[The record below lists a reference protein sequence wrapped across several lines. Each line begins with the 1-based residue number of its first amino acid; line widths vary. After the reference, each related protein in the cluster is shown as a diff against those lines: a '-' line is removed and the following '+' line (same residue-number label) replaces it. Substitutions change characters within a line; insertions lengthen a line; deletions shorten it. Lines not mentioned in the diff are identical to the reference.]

1 MRQSKQQQILE
12 IIERPNEPE
21 RGFLAR
27 EFVVCTLPHRDP
39 KKPTWV
45 KSNGDFSLVLSSG
58 VDKRGEFIG
67 LPSGSIPKLLLFW
80 FVTSAIKTQSR
91 HIQLGDSLNGFLRE
105 VGLDPKTGGG
115 KRGDARRM
123 KDELTKL
130 VSCRISFIYEEGN
143 QIRGSRSSR
152 DMLLADTMVTW
163 WDFANPE
170 ERSILECHITL
181 SEAFYEAATR
191 NPVPFDFRA
200 LVALKHSPLAID
212 LYTWSTWRVF
222 AMVQRGEKQASVK
235 LWGEGSLADQ
245 FGSQYGT
252 SFHFK
257 EALGEALEAVKM
269 VWPQCDCEL
278 SATRL
283 TLKAAPVP
291 IATVDKRRKRRAF
304 SELQVADV
312 SMDARIWF
320 LKEYPKHNGRAVLKA
335 FKAFLTKNAIRPS
348 DVDAMFKDYAAKWVQ
363 GAE

>member
-1 MRQSKQQQILE
+1 MRSSKQQQILD
-12 IIERPNEPE
+12 IAERPNEPE
-21 RGFLAR
+21 RGYLAR

-130 VSCRISFIYEEGN
+130 VSCRISFIYEDGN

-152 DMLLADTMVTW
+152 DMLVAEDVVTW

-181 SEAFYEAATR
+181 SESFYEAATR

-212 LYTWSTWRVF
+212 LYTWATWRVF
-222 AMVQRGEKQASVK
+222 VMAQRGEKQASVR
-235 LWGEGSLADQ
+235 LWGDGSLADQ

-257 EALGEALEAVKM
+257 EAVGEALEAVRQ
-269 VWPQCDCEL
+269 VWPQCDGEL

-283 TLKAAPVP
+283 TLRASAVP
-291 IATVDKRRKRRAF
+291 IATTDGRQKKRAV
-304 SELQVADV
+304 SELKQAEL

-320 LKEYPKHNGRAVLKA
+320 MKEHPKHDARAVVKA
-335 FKAFLTKNAIRPS
+335 FKAFLKKGAIVPT
-348 DVDAMFKDYAAKWVQ
+348 DVDALFKSYAAKWVR
-363 GAE
+363 GEE

>member
-1 MRQSKQQQILE
+1 MRPSKQQQILD
-12 IIERPNEPE
+12 IVERPNEPE

-27 EFVVCTLPHRDP
+27 ELVVCTLPHRDP

-67 LPSGSIPKLLLFW
+67 LPYGSIPKLLLFW
-80 FVTSAIKTQSR
+80 FVTNAIKTQSR
-91 HIQLGDSLNGFLRE
+91 RIQLGDSLNGFLRE
-105 VGLDPKTGGG
+105 VGLNPKTGGG

-123 KDELTKL
+123 KDELHKL

-152 DMLLADTMVTW
+152 DMLLAEDVVTW
-163 WDFANPE
+163 WDFSNPE
-170 ERSILECHITL
+170 ERSILECHIVL

-212 LYTWSTWRVF
+212 LYTWATWRVF
-222 AMVQRGEKQASVK
+222 VMTQRGEKQASIR

-245 FGSQYGT
+245 FGSQYST

-257 EALGEALEAVKM
+257 EALGEALAAVKL
-269 VWPQCDCEL
+269 VWPKFECEL
-278 SATRL
+278 STARL
-283 TLKAAPVP
+283 TLKASPVP
-291 IATVDKRRKRRAF
+291 IATTEGRQKKRVF
-304 SELQVADV
+304 SELTAVDL
-312 SMDARIWF
+312 SMDARLWF
-320 LKEYPKHNGRAVLKA
+320 MKEHPKHDARAVVKA
-335 FKAFLTKNAIRPS
+335 FKAFLKKNGIKPH
-348 DVDAMFKDYAAKWVQ
+348 DVDALFKDYAEKWVL
-363 GAE
+363 GEE